1 LEAEAEAESYTLSG
15 DDVFVIDF
23 EKDLMIP
30 LKWSGI
36 YKFEKTVYYG
46 NIENTYTVSV
56 PFSIPGAP
64 GLFPFACLFRRS
76 LVNFSHPSGRRF
88 IMNKKKSSPWI
99 PLIVALV
106 ACASFISSSG
116 DEEPAIIFASI
127 AVVLVIT
134 LAVLAAQKAKA
145 KKTEAR
151 NGDSIPDD
159 PRMKTFTKP
168 DAPCV
173 VCEHTGEDHL
183 ARDKQNRIRQL
194 DDWLKSGLIDRAE
207 YAVLKDRY
215 ERDM

>member
-1 LEAEAEAESYTLSG
+1 
-15 DDVFVIDF
+15 
-23 EKDLMIP
+23 
-30 LKWSGI
+30 
-36 YKFEKTVYYG
+36 
-46 NIENTYTVSV
+46 
-56 PFSIPGAP
+56 
-64 GLFPFACLFRRS
+64 
-76 LVNFSHPSGRRF
+76 
-88 IMNKKKSSPWI
+88 MNKKKSSPWI
-99 PLIVALV
+99 PLIIILI
-106 ACASFISSSG
+106 ACATFIRSSG
-116 DEEPAIIFASI
+116 EEEPAIIFASI
-127 AVVLVIT
+127 AVVLVIS

-145 KKTEAR
+145 KKAKA
-151 NGDSIPDD
+151 DAPDNRPED

>member
-1 LEAEAEAESYTLSG
+1 
-15 DDVFVIDF
+15 
-23 EKDLMIP
+23 
-30 LKWSGI
+30 
-36 YKFEKTVYYG
+36 
-46 NIENTYTVSV
+46 
-56 PFSIPGAP
+56 
-64 GLFPFACLFRRS
+64 
-76 LVNFSHPSGRRF
+76 
-88 IMNKKKSSPWI
+88 MNKKKSSPWI

-194 DDWLKSGLIDRAE
+194 DDWLKSGLIDRADPFGSITS
-207 YAVLKDRY
+207 ALWLGTFFLAARPSTVSSSKPTGLLLLAHLRFPTFLL
-215 ERDM
+215 RRPTS

>member
-1 LEAEAEAESYTLSG
+1 
-15 DDVFVIDF
+15 
-23 EKDLMIP
+23 
-30 LKWSGI
+30 
-36 YKFEKTVYYG
+36 
-46 NIENTYTVSV
+46 
-56 PFSIPGAP
+56 
-64 GLFPFACLFRRS
+64 
-76 LVNFSHPSGRRF
+76 
-88 IMNKKKSSPWI
+88 MNKKKSSPWI

-207 YAVLKDRY
+207 YAVLAAESRSAIRTCSLFYCRASSPGASPSALRTARTTSSKCFPLSSTR
-215 ERDM
+215 RSA